1 MLWSTTV
8 EELGYQVC
16 GPPRPTIDHIARILV
31 GQSPHVVK
39 QGVCIVKIQGMI
51 SIFFGVAL
59 PRSLTT
65 IKGKVVGF
73 TPTSCISAAK
83 ILVEM
88 LAGSISE
95 HMPVLF
101 YLTV

>member
-1 MLWSTTV
+1 MRPATTHDRSHRPH
-8 EELGYQVC
+8 LGRAE
-16 GPPRPTIDHIARILV
+16 PPR
-31 GQSPHVVK
+31 VK
-39 QGVCIVKIQGMI
+39 QGAGIIKIQGMI

-73 TPTSCISAAK
+73 TKSTPTSCISAAK

-101 YLTV
+101 S

>member
-1 MLWSTTV
+1 MRPATTHDRSHRPH
-8 EELGYQVC
+8 LGRAE
-16 GPPRPTIDHIARILV
+16 PPRVKPGV
-31 GQSPHVVK
+31 G
-39 QGVCIVKIQGMI
+39 IIKIQGMI
-51 SIFFGVAL
+51 SIHFGEAL

-101 YLTV
+101 S